1 MRSVSPNY
9 PFGDD
14 SWFTAGSLRDFKA
27 NISSWRQQNPV
38 LSSEL
43 RLNRLPWAKEWNEEL
58 SPFCALAECLNIAD
72 SCQVRLAPRHAKA
85 FDLFI
90 RRDREISVQM
100 TIADLD
106 WGLER
111 NPGKVVR
118 WEFERLGKNKIVFG
132 GGGTRKQGGEVM
144 SEPRIISPDDRL
156 AACERGML
164 RALVKKL
171 EKTPKADWLGIYC
184 RNFIN
189 QLWDGGE
196 ERLEQSL
203 CRVSGTCPE
212 FERIFIFDTV
222 DRYQFLKSWSR
233 DNSKPLPNA

>member
-1 MRSVSPNY
+1 
-9 PFGDD
+9 
-14 SWFTAGSLRDFKA
+14 
-27 NISSWRQQNPV
+27 
-38 LSSEL
+38 
-43 RLNRLPWAKEWNEEL
+43 
-58 SPFCALAECLNIAD
+58 
-72 SCQVRLAPRHAKA
+72 
-85 FDLFI
+85 
-90 RRDREISVQM
+90 M

-171 EKTPKADWLGIYC
+171 EKTPKADWLG
-184 RNFIN
+184 
-189 QLWDGGE
+189 
-196 ERLEQSL
+196 S
-203 CRVSGTCPE
+203 
-212 FERIFIFDTV
+212 TV
-222 DRYQFLKSWSR
+222 EIS
-233 DNSKPLPNA
+233 